1 MLEHIGIGIK
11 KILIESGSKAL
22 EEKRKWRDA
31 LVESGVHLR
40 SDKIVR
46 LNQEIASISKQ
57 LDDLKEGK

>member
-11 KILIESGSKAL
+11 KILIESGNKAL